1 MVSNQILDELPS
13 SIRQTINSLPEYQ
26 KSTFEEDYLRK
37 RKSKALI
44 AVLSILF
51 LIQLFLLGR
60 TGLGIAFIL
69 TGGGLYVWWIIEWF
83 YSPLIRVPAYNESV
97 ARELLRDIHAA
108 QSIQSFKAS

>member
-13 SIRQTINSLPEYQ
+13 SIRQTINSLPEHQ
-26 KSTFEEDYLRK
+26 KSAFEEDYLRK

-44 AVLSILF
+44 AVLSIIF
-51 LIQLFLLGR
+51 PIQLFLLKK
-60 TGLGIAFIL
+60 TGVGIAFIL
-69 TGGGLYVWWIIEWF
+69 TAGGAYAWCIFEWF
-83 YSPLIRVPAYNESV
+83 YSPLVRTPEYNENV